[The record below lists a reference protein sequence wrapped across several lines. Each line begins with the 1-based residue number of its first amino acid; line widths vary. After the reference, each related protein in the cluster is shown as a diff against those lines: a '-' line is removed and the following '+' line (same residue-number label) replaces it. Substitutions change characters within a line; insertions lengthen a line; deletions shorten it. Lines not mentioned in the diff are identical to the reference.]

1 MCQGAEGKQSEGGG
15 EVVMERGEVVMGRG
29 EVVMGR
35 EEGVNNVSAVKNR
48 SRGLHGTKDCGLKEV
63 IGNLGEVIFT
73 DTLETKGTFQRA
85 EE

>member
-1 MCQGAEGKQSEGGG
+1 MCQGAEGKQSEGG
-15 EVVMERGEVVMGRG
+15 REVVMGRG
-29 EVVMGR
+29 EVVMAR

-48 SRGLHGTKDCGLKEV
+48 SRGLQGTKDCSLKEV

-73 DTLETKGTFQRA
+73 DTLETKATFQRA